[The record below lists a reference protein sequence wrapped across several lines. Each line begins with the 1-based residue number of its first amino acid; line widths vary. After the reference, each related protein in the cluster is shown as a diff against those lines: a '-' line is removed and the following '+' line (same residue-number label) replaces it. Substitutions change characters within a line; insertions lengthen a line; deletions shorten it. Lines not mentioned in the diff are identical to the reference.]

1 MPKKETNPED
11 FDWDEEEVEE
21 EVEEVEEEEYEE
33 EEVEEEEYEEEEV
46 EEVEEE
52 EEEYEEEEEEEEEK
66 PKHSGFGYH
75 DDEVVT
81 EEEDDIRTP
90 VASREDDEYEEE
102 EYEDVWKNGPKK
114 VSENIS
120 PDKCYIHSFK
130 KEGVGRFLKKTKL
143 KVTWE
148 LCIEGEEHTIAVY
161 HSQLSGKKVVV
172 FDGDVIHENEEV
184 FDSGLWFEFPMRV
197 EGRHLTID
205 IHDGMGEGKS
215 VGWIYDI
222 LIDDISFSDID
233 KQRSMKSSVVA
244 DEDASLFD

>member
-1 MPKKETNPED
+1 MPKNETNPED
-11 FDWDEEEVEE
+11 F
-21 EVEEVEEEEYEE
+21 
-33 EEVEEEEYEEEEV
+33 
-46 EEVEEE
+46 
-52 EEEYEEEEEEEEEK
+52 
-66 PKHSGFGYH
+66 
-75 DDEVVT
+75 DEVVT
-81 EEEDDIRTP
+81 EEEDDIKTP

-114 VSENIS
+114 VSEVWFRLLSAVHRSRTSAPIS
-120 PDKCYIHSFK
+120 ATFTLSRRRVSADSWRSICDERDLFIWI
-130 KEGVGRFLKKTKL
+130 RTKL

-233 KQRSMKSSVVA
+233 KQRYR
-244 DEDASLFD
+244 LNCR